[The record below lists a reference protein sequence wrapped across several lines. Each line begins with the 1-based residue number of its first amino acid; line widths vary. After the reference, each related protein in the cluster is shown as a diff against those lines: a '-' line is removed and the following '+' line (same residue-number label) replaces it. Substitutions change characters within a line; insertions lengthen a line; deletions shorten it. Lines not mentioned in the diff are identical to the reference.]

1 MKEKSK
7 KSIDKEQ
14 LFVYYINCNKNKRS
28 KEAIYMKIVNLPR
41 FIISMIIIVCILSFI
56 TSMLTTRVFSA
67 APIQYDSIVVS
78 EGDTLWSIANNIG
91 GNVNKNIYEIKE
103 INNLENSIIY
113 VGQELKIPT
122 QI

>member
-1 MKEKSK
+1 MQKKSK
-7 KSIDKEQ
+7 KNIDKEQ

-28 KEAIYMKIVNLPR
+28 KEVIHMKIVNLPR

-67 APIQYDSIVVS
+67 ASIQYDSIVVS

>member
-1 MKEKSK
+1 MQEKSK

-28 KEAIYMKIVNLPR
+28 KEAIHMKIVNLPR

>member
-1 MKEKSK
+1 M
-7 KSIDKEQ
+7 
-14 LFVYYINCNKNKRS
+14 R
-28 KEAIYMKIVNLPR
+28 IVNLPR

-56 TSMLTTRVFSA
+56 TSMLTTKVFSA
-67 APIQYDSIVVS
+67 APIQYENIVVS

-91 GNVNKNIYEIKE
+91 GNVNKNIYEIKR
-103 INNLENSIIY
+103 INRLESSIIY

>member
-1 MKEKSK
+1 M
-7 KSIDKEQ
+7 
-14 LFVYYINCNKNKRS
+14 R
-28 KEAIYMKIVNLPR
+28 IVNLPR

-56 TSMLTTRVFSA
+56 TSMLTTKVFSA
-67 APIQYDSIVVS
+67 TPIQYENIVVS

-91 GNVNKNIYEIKE
+91 GNVNKNIYEIKR
-103 INNLENSIIY
+103 INRLESSIIY

>member
-1 MKEKSK
+1 
-7 KSIDKEQ
+7 
-14 LFVYYINCNKNKRS
+14 
-28 KEAIYMKIVNLPR
+28 MKIVNLPR

-67 APIQYDSIVVS
+67 ASIQYDSIVVS

>member
-1 MKEKSK
+1 
-7 KSIDKEQ
+7 
-14 LFVYYINCNKNKRS
+14 
-28 KEAIYMKIVNLPR
+28 MKIVNLPR

-67 APIQYDSIVVS
+67 ASIQYDSIVVS
-78 EGDTLWSIANNIG
+78 EGDTLWSIAKNIG

>member
-1 MKEKSK
+1 M
-7 KSIDKEQ
+7 
-14 LFVYYINCNKNKRS
+14 R
-28 KEAIYMKIVNLPR
+28 IVNLPR

-67 APIQYDSIVVS
+67 ASIQYDSIVVS

>member
-1 MKEKSK
+1 
-7 KSIDKEQ
+7 
-14 LFVYYINCNKNKRS
+14 
-28 KEAIYMKIVNLPR
+28 MKIVNLPR

-67 APIQYDSIVVS
+67 ASIQYDSIVVS

-91 GNVNKNIYEIKE
+91 GNINKNIYEIKE

>member
-1 MKEKSK
+1 
-7 KSIDKEQ
+7 
-14 LFVYYINCNKNKRS
+14 
-28 KEAIYMKIVNLPR
+28 MKIVNLPR

-67 APIQYDSIVVS
+67 TPIQYDNIVVS